1 MFFKPPGIAPDASTK
16 HVPSTTDGILDTDIP
31 CPGRRSWD
39 LARGPPGD
47 RELPISS
54 TCFMMAVVATI
65 PITLL
70 AVVRGFLYT
79 PFTMPDL
86 LAQTRR
92 DSTTVDDRIRLDL
105 VMNLDRNT
113 DTLLAIVMAI
123 EVFTLPNAPLAT
135 RSTTPMADDA

>member
-1 MFFKPPGIAPDASTK
+1 
-16 HVPSTTDGILDTDIP
+16 
-31 CPGRRSWD
+31 
-39 LARGPPGD
+39 
-47 RELPISS
+47 
-54 TCFMMAVVATI
+54 MAVVATI